1 MAHRLIFASA
11 LFNTIF
17 KRAMGFRS
25 KDTTADI
32 GLEVW
37 ASSLEELF
45 EEAARGLFSLM
56 YDTSKVGE
64 KEEIVWETE
73 GSDTEDLLV
82 SMLNDI
88 IYLHEVKK
96 MLFRNIKVE
105 KLSAHKVA
113 FTLKGEKY
121 SPSKHEILTEIKAA
135 TYHNIEIKKENGL
148 YRTYIVFDV

>member
-1 MAHRLIFASA
+1 
-11 LFNTIF
+11 
-17 KRAMGFRS
+17 
-25 KDTTADI
+25 
-32 GLEVW
+32 
-37 ASSLEELF
+37 
-45 EEAARGLFSLM
+45 M